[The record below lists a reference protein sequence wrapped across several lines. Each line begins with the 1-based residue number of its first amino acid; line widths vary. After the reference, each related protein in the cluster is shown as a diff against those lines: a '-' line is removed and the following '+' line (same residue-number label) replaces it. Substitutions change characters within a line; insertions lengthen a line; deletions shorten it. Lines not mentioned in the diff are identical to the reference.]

1 MNAKFNDI
9 KKKKKYQVKTK
20 KFILF
25 IFDLNRQ
32 IMKVLESNKILKII
46 IVILIFFQ
54 SSIVESNSKSIC
66 YDIIEKTEQKLN
78 IPKNLLLSIA
88 LTESGRNIN
97 GDFVPWPWS
106 INTKGK
112 GLFFNNRDE
121 LYQYAKQ
128 NLDSKI
134 LNFDVGCMQINYY
147 YHGKKFKNLYEMT
160 NPLVN
165 ITWAGK
171 FLIDLNKKHKS
182 WKEAI
187 SRYHSSTIWRKKKY
201 FSKVMNNWAYVRKKN
216 TSEFALV
223 NKNNNQNKISQS
235 NLSNSAKNYQKERL
249 SRKYSKNENVKKI
262 TKNNIEIRKTTVNE
276 TQINRR
282 NNIEKNITTNQDGN
296 TQEQIVND
304 NYYSEELIHN
314 IREGFK
320 DIKLTES
327 QNKELFDELR
337 IFFPKEISEISTIN
351 TFRYIDQSI
360 IEDNLKRIEDYKK
373 NR

>member
-1 MNAKFNDI
+1 
-9 KKKKKYQVKTK
+9 
-20 KFILF
+20 
-25 IFDLNRQ
+25 
-32 IMKVLESNKILKII
+32 MKVLKSNKILKLT
-46 IVILIFFQ
+46 IVLLIFFQ

-88 LTESGRNIN
+88 LTESGRNIK

-106 INTKGK
+106 INTRGK
-112 GLFFNNRDE
+112 GLFFKNRDE
-121 LYQYAKQ
+121 LYLYAKQ

-160 NPLVN
+160 NPLIN

-201 FSKVMNNWAYVRKKN
+201 FSKVMNNWAYVREKN
-216 TSEFALV
+216 TSNIALV
-223 NKNNNQNKISQS
+223 NENNNQNKISQS
-235 NLSNSAKNYQKERL
+235 NLSKSAKNSQKELL
-249 SRKYSKNENVKKI
+249 SREYSKNENVKKI
-262 TKNNIEIRKTTVNE
+262 TKNNIEIRKTLVDE

-282 NNIEKNITTNQDGN
+282 NNMEESIIIDEDGY
-296 TQEQIVND
+296 TQEQIINN
-304 NYYSEELIHN
+304 NYYSEEVIHN
-314 IREGFK
+314 IRESFK
-320 DIKLTES
+320 DIRLTES

-337 IFFPKEISEISTIN
+337 VFFPKEISEISTIN

-360 IEDNLKRIEDYKK
+360 IEDNLKRIEEYKK

>member
-1 MNAKFNDI
+1 
-9 KKKKKYQVKTK
+9 
-20 KFILF
+20 
-25 IFDLNRQ
+25 
-32 IMKVLESNKILKII
+32 
-46 IVILIFFQ
+46 
-54 SSIVESNSKSIC
+54 
-66 YDIIEKTEQKLN
+66 
-78 IPKNLLLSIA
+78 
-88 LTESGRNIN
+88 
-97 GDFVPWPWS
+97 
-106 INTKGK
+106 
-112 GLFFNNRDE
+112 
-121 LYQYAKQ
+121 
-128 NLDSKI
+128 
-134 LNFDVGCMQINYY
+134 
-147 YHGKKFKNLYEMT
+147 
-160 NPLVN
+160 
-165 ITWAGK
+165 
-171 FLIDLNKKHKS
+171 
-182 WKEAI
+182 
-187 SRYHSSTIWRKKKY
+187 
-201 FSKVMNNWAYVRKKN
+201 MNNWAYVRKKN

-235 NLSNSAKNYQKERL
+235 NLSNSAKNSQKERL

-262 TKNNIEIRKTTVNE
+262 TKNNIEIRKTIVNE

-282 NNIEKNITTNQDGN
+282 NNIEKNITTNKDVK

-373 NR
+373 NK

>member
-1 MNAKFNDI
+1 
-9 KKKKKYQVKTK
+9 
-20 KFILF
+20 
-25 IFDLNRQ
+25 
-32 IMKVLESNKILKII
+32 MKVLKLNKILKLT
-46 IVILIFFQ
+46 VVLLIFFQ
-54 SSIVESNSKSIC
+54 STIVESNSKSIC

-88 LTESGRNIN
+88 LTESGRNIK

-112 GLFFNNRDE
+112 GLFFKNRNE
-121 LYQYAKQ
+121 LYLYAKQ

-235 NLSNSAKNYQKERL
+235 NFSKSVKNSEKERL
-249 SRKYSKNENVKKI
+249 SRKFTKNENVKKI
-262 TKNNIEIRKTTVNE
+262 TKKNIEIRKAIVDE
-276 TQINRR
+276 TQITRR
-282 NNIEKNITTNQDGN
+282 NNMKKNFIINEDGYS
-296 TQEQIVND
+296 QEQIIND
-304 NYYSEELIHN
+304 NYYSEEVIHS
-314 IREGFK
+314 IKEGFE

-327 QNKELFDELR
+327 QNKELFDELSV
-337 IFFPKEISEISTIN
+337 FFPKEISEISTIN

-360 IEDNLKRIEDYKK
+360 IEDNLKRIEEYKK

>member
-1 MNAKFNDI
+1 M
-9 KKKKKYQVKTK
+9 
-20 KFILF
+20 
-25 IFDLNRQ
+25 
-32 IMKVLESNKILKII
+32 
-46 IVILIFFQ
+46 
-54 SSIVESNSKSIC
+54 
-66 YDIIEKTEQKLN
+66 
-78 IPKNLLLSIA
+78 
-88 LTESGRNIN
+88 
-97 GDFVPWPWS
+97 
-106 INTKGK
+106 
-112 GLFFNNRDE
+112 
-121 LYQYAKQ
+121 
-128 NLDSKI
+128 
-134 LNFDVGCMQINYY
+134 
-147 YHGKKFKNLYEMT
+147 
-160 NPLVN
+160 
-165 ITWAGK
+165 
-171 FLIDLNKKHKS
+171 
-182 WKEAI
+182 
-187 SRYHSSTIWRKKKY
+187 
-201 FSKVMNNWAYVRKKN
+201 
-216 TSEFALV
+216 FALV

-235 NLSNSAKNYQKERL
+235 TLSNSAKNSQKERL

-262 TKNNIEIRKTTVNE
+262 TKNNIEIRKTIVNE

-282 NNIEKNITTNQDGN
+282 NNIEKNITTNEDVN